1 MFEREIHGSGTPPEY
16 ASPMVSERDREVLD
30 FEGSWWLFP
39 GPKDRA
45 IREYLEMS
53 ATRYY
58 QAVRRLIDDEE
69 AIAYAPMTV
78 LRLRRMRDER
88 LEQIA
93 RRTGTKP

>member
-1 MFEREIHGSGTPPEY
+1 
-16 ASPMVSERDREVLD
+16 MVSERDRKVLD

-58 QAVRRLIDDEE
+58 QAVRRLIDDDE

-78 LRLRRMRDER
+78 LRLRRMRDQR

-93 RRTGTKP
+93 RRTGTTP

>member
-1 MFEREIHGSGTPPEY
+1 
-16 ASPMVSERDREVLD
+16 MVSERDREVLD

-58 QAVRRLIDDEE
+58 QAVRRLIDDDD

-78 LRLRRMRDER
+78 LRLRRMRDQR

-93 RRTGTKP
+93 RRTGTTP

>member
-1 MFEREIHGSGTPPEY
+1 
-16 ASPMVSERDREVLD
+16 MVSERDRKVLD

-58 QAVRRLIDDEE
+58 QAVRRLLDDEE

>member
-1 MFEREIHGSGTPPEY
+1 
-16 ASPMVSERDREVLD
+16 MVSERDREVLD

-69 AIAYAPMTV
+69 AIVYAPMTV

>member
-1 MFEREIHGSGTPPEY
+1 
-16 ASPMVSERDREVLD
+16 MVSERDRKVLD

-58 QAVRRLIDDEE
+58 QAVRRLIDDDE
-69 AIAYAPMTV
+69 AFTYAPMTL
-78 LRLRRMRDER
+78 LRLRRMRNDR

-93 RRTGTKP
+93 RRTGTTP

>member
-1 MFEREIHGSGTPPEY
+1 
-16 ASPMVSERDREVLD
+16 MVSERDRKVLD

-58 QAVRRLIDDEE
+58 QAVRRLIDDDE
-69 AIAYAPMTV
+69 AFTYAPMTM
-78 LRLRRMRDER
+78 LRLRRMRNDR

-93 RRTGTKP
+93 RRTGTTP

>member
-1 MFEREIHGSGTPPEY
+1 
-16 ASPMVSERDREVLD
+16 MVSERDRKVLD

-58 QAVRRLIDDEE
+58 QAVRRLIDDDE
-69 AIAYAPMTV
+69 AIAYAPLTV
-78 LRLRRMRDER
+78 LRLRRMRDQR

-93 RRTGTKP
+93 RRTGTTP

>member
-1 MFEREIHGSGTPPEY
+1 
-16 ASPMVSERDREVLD
+16 MVSERDRKVLD

-53 ATRYY
+53 ATSKYK
-58 QAVRRLIDDEE
+58 AVRRLIDDGD
-69 AIAYAPMTV
+69 ALTYAPLTV
-78 LRLRRMRDER
+78 LRLRSMRNER

-93 RRTGTKP
+93 RRTGTTQ

>member
-1 MFEREIHGSGTPPEY
+1 
-16 ASPMVSERDREVLD
+16 MVSERDREVLD

-45 IREYLEMS
+45 IREYLDMS

-58 QAVRRLIDDEE
+58 QAVRRLMDDEN
-69 AIAYAPMTV
+69 ALAYAPMTV
-78 LRLRRMRDER
+78 MRLRRMRSER

-93 RRTGTKP
+93 RRTGTTP

>member
-1 MFEREIHGSGTPPEY
+1 
-16 ASPMVSERDREVLD
+16 MVPERDRQVLD
-30 FEGSWWLFP
+30 FEGSWWLYP

-58 QAVRRLIDDEE
+58 QRLRRLIDDPSALE
-69 AIAYAPMTV
+69 YDPLTV
-78 LRLRRMRDER
+78 RRLRRMRTQR

-93 RRTGTKP
+93 ERVTGVSES

>member
-1 MFEREIHGSGTPPEY
+1 
-16 ASPMVSERDREVLD
+16 MVSERDRKVLD

-53 ATRYY
+53 ATSYY
-58 QAVRRLIDDEE
+58 KAVRRLIDDDNTLE
-69 AIAYAPMTV
+69 YAPMTV
-78 LRLRRMRDER
+78 LRLRTMRNER

-93 RRTGTKP
+93 RRTGTTQ

>member
-1 MFEREIHGSGTPPEY
+1 
-16 ASPMVSERDREVLD
+16 MVSERDRKVLD

-93 RRTGTKP
+93 RRTGTTP

>member
-1 MFEREIHGSGTPPEY
+1 
-16 ASPMVSERDREVLD
+16 MVSERDRKVLD

-58 QAVRRLIDDEE
+58 QAVRRLIDDDD

-78 LRLRRMRDER
+78 LRLRRMRDQR

-93 RRTGTKP
+93 RRTGTTP

>member
-1 MFEREIHGSGTPPEY
+1 
-16 ASPMVSERDREVLD
+16 MVSERDREVLD

-58 QAVRRLIDDEE
+58 QAVRRLLDDEE

>member
-1 MFEREIHGSGTPPEY
+1 
-16 ASPMVSERDREVLD
+16 MVSERDRKVLD

-58 QAVRRLIDDEE
+58 QAVRRLIDDDE
-69 AIAYAPMTV
+69 AIVYAPMTV

-93 RRTGTKP
+93 RRTGTTQ

>member
-1 MFEREIHGSGTPPEY
+1 
-16 ASPMVSERDREVLD
+16 MVSERDRKVLD

-53 ATRYY
+53 ATSYY
-58 QAVRRLIDDEE
+58 KAVRRLIDDDNALE
-69 AIAYAPMTV
+69 YAPMTV
-78 LRLRRMRDER
+78 LRLRTMRNER

-93 RRTGTKP
+93 RRTGTTQ

>member
-1 MFEREIHGSGTPPEY
+1 
-16 ASPMVSERDREVLD
+16 MVSERDRKVLD

-58 QAVRRLIDDEE
+58 QAVRRLIDDDE
-69 AIAYAPMTV
+69 AVTYAPMTV

-93 RRTGTKP
+93 RRTGTTT